1 MKKVLLVTGLILV
14 LALAFG
20 CGKKPPPP
28 VEEQPVTEV
37 DTTTPPPPP
46 PPPPPP
52 KEEVKAVQ
60 ESEFLT
66 IYFDFDKSN
75 IREDQ
80 KPRMEKNAAIL
91 KANPN
96 LVVRIEGNC
105 DERDTYEYNLA
116 LGDRRANAVKDYF
129 VKLGIPADR
138 LETISYGEERPVD
151 PGHNEAAWAK
161 NRRDDFKIVRQ

>member
-1 MKKVLLVTGLILV
+1 MKKVLLVTGLIFVLV
-14 LALAFG
+14 FILG
-20 CGKKPPPP
+20 CPKKPASPPP
-28 VEEQPVTEV
+28 TEEQPITAV

-52 KEEVKAVQ
+52 KEEVVK
-60 ESEFLT
+60 ESDFLT

-80 KPRMEKNAAIL
+80 KPRMEKDAAIL
-91 KANPN
+91 KANPD
-96 LVVRIEGNC
+96 LVVKIEGNT

-116 LGDRRANAVKDYF
+116 LGERRALAVKDYLI
-129 VKLGIPADR
+129 KLGIPADR
-138 LETISYGEERPVD
+138 LETISYGEERPAD

-161 NRRDDFKIVRQ
+161 NRRADFRIIQR

>member
-1 MKKVLLVTGLILV
+1 MKKVLLVTGLIFVLV
-14 LALAFG
+14 FILG
-20 CGKKPPPP
+20 CPKPAPPPP
-28 VEEQPVTEV
+28 VEEQPVEV

-46 PPPPPP
+46 PPPPQ
-52 KEEVKAVQ
+52 KEEVKPVQ

-129 VKLGIPADR
+129 IKLGIPADR

-161 NRRDDFKIVRQ
+161 NRRDDFKIIRQ

>member
-1 MKKVLLVTGLILV
+1 MKKVLLVTGLIFVLV
-14 LALAFG
+14 FILG
-20 CGKKPPPP
+20 CPKPAPPPP
-28 VEEQPVTEV
+28 TEEQPITAV

-52 KEEVKAVQ
+52 KEEVVK
-60 ESEFLT
+60 ESDFLT

-80 KPRMEKNAAIL
+80 KPRMEKDAAIL

-96 LVVRIEGNC
+96 LVVKIEGNT

-116 LGDRRANAVKDYF
+116 LGERRALAVKDYLI
-129 VKLGIPADR
+129 KLGIPADR
-138 LETISYGEERPVD
+138 LETISYGEERPAD

-161 NRRDDFKIVRQ
+161 NRRADFRIIQR